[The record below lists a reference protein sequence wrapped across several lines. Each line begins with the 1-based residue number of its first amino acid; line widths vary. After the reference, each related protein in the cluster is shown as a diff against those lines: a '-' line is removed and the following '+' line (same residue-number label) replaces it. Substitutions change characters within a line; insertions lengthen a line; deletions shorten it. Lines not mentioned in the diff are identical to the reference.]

1 MNVPFVVYEAE
12 RVRSERRIS
21 ALIVALIAAVSL
33 LLASNIGW
41 AVYCK
46 AQKSTEQKTPKIT
59 NSVTVHKVPM
69 CLPPAQRK
77 EVKRKK

>member
-21 ALIVALIAAVSL
+21 ALIAALIAAVSL

-41 AVYCK
+41 AVYYK
-46 AQKSTEQKTPKIT
+46 SQKSTAQKTPEIT
-59 NSVTVHKVPM
+59 NSVSVHKVPM